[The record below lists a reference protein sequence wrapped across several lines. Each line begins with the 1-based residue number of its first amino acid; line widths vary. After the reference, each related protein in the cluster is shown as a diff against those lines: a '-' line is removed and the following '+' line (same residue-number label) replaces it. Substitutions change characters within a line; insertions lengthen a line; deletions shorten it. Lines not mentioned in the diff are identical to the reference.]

1 MHTGNW
7 SKTMRRTGSH
17 RHAVKGNTQAAVTH
31 RTQSHTGTGTEAEH
45 PSSGTGAPCPSSPGV
60 NGAPFRGK
68 LCNWRFWPVGLQE
81 MQTGNQRPVAHAS
94 RRCS

>member
-31 RTQSHTGTGTEAEH
+31 RTQSHTGTG
-45 PSSGTGAPCPSSPGV
+45 
-60 NGAPFRGK
+60 N
-68 LCNWRFWPVGLQE
+68 
-81 MQTGNQRPVAHAS
+81 
-94 RRCS
+94 RCSVPELARRKRCSFPREVVQLAFLASGLAGDANWQSATGCARK

>member
-31 RTQSHTGTGTEAEH
+31 RTQCSVPELA
-45 PSSGTGAPCPSSPGV
+45 
-60 NGAPFRGK
+60 RRK
-68 LCNWRFWPVGLQE
+68 
-81 MQTGNQRPVAHAS
+81 
-94 RRCS
+94 RCSFPREVVQLAFLASGLAGDANWQSATGCARK